1 MSAIA
6 LKLLP
11 DRNASRPGQ
20 LLLQRL
26 GAEPSLERCPC
37 CNSIIYCRR
46 HDRCGVCE
54 QMLPASIRFSGVE
67 AAKVDRLLQVERK
80 RHRAWLSKSEER

>member
-6 LKLLP
+6 LKSLR

-26 GAEPSLERCPC
+26 GVERSLERCPC
-37 CNSIIYCRR
+37 CNSIIY
-46 HDRCGVCE
+46 CGVCE

-67 AAKVDRLLQVERK
+67 AAKVDRLLQVERE